1 MMEDLCGMTLVDVAH
16 AIRHKK
22 VSSLDV
28 TKACLDRLERLQ
40 PDLNCF
46 LSHEPDGALAA
57 AHAADVAVARGHAHG
72 PLHGVPL
79 AHKDIFHRRGQA
91 TTCGSR
97 LFGRRVADSTS
108 TVLARLSAAGAISL
122 GTLNLS
128 QLCYNPYGFND
139 DFGRCRN
146 PWKLDRISG
155 GSSSGSASAVAARI
169 VFAAMGSDTGGSI
182 RLPAAMCGVVG
193 LLPTRTRVSSHGV
206 VPLTFSLDNTGPI
219 ARSVRDCARLLR
231 VIAGSDPLDP
241 CCSHALVPDYEAEM
255 NEGVGGCRIGVVPA
269 LYDGLTAEVER
280 CLRKSLDVYRSLGC
294 MIVDVEIPDLDE
306 LNALAD
312 IMELSEIATVY
323 GKTHRE
329 HESSFHPVLHDRIQI
344 GLCISATDYL
354 EARRARGRKLAEFVD
369 RVFTVVDILH
379 LPVMP
384 SPAPAAQ
391 DIASR
396 LAENPDVNLA
406 LVGRMTQ
413 FANYLGV
420 PALSVPCGFSADRLP
435 IAFQLLGPP
444 FCESRLFRIGHAF
457 QSATEHHL
465 TEPDGHE
472 RDGLPCDYECA
483 RQPEMTNTRTRS
495 FTT

>member
-1 MMEDLCGMTLVDVAH
+1 MSLVEVAQ

-28 TKACLDRLERLQ
+28 TQACLGRLERLQ

-46 LSHEPDGALAA
+46 LAREPDGALAA
-57 AHAADVAVARGHAHG
+57 ARAADAAVARGDACG

-79 AHKDIFHRRGQA
+79 AHKDIFHRRGRA

-97 LFGRRVADSTS
+97 LFDRRVADDTS
-108 TVLARLSAAGAISL
+108 TVLVRLSAAGAISL

-128 QLCYNPYGFND
+128 HLCYNPYGFND
-139 DFGRCRN
+139 DHGRCRN

-155 GSSSGSASAVAARI
+155 GSSSGSAAAVAARI
-169 VFAAMGSDTGGSI
+169 VFAALGSDTGGSI

-193 LLPTRTRVSSHGV
+193 LLPTRTRVSAHGV

-219 ARSVRDCARLLR
+219 ARSVHDCARLLG

-241 CCSHALVPDYEAEM
+241 CCSHAPVPDYEAEL
-255 NEGVGGCRIGVVPA
+255 NGRVGGRRIGVAPA
-269 LYDGLTAEVER
+269 LYDGLAVEVER
-280 CLRKSLDVYRSLGC
+280 TLRESLDVYRWLGC
-294 MIVDVEIPDLDE
+294 AIVDVEVPDLDG

-312 IMELSEIATVY
+312 IIELSEVATVY
-323 GKTHRE
+323 GKAYRE
-329 HESSFHPVLHDRIQI
+329 HEPWFHAILRDRIQI
-344 GLCISATDYL
+344 GLCISAADYL
-354 EARRARGRKLAEFVD
+354 EALRARGRKLVDFID
-369 RVFTVVDILH
+369 RVFKVVDVLH
-379 LPVMP
+379 LPVTP
-384 SPAPAAQ
+384 TPAPAAL

-396 LAENPDVNLA
+396 LAGNPDVNLE

-420 PALSVPCGFSADRLP
+420 PALSVPCGFSGDRLP

-444 FCESRLFRIGHAF
+444 FSEPLLFRIGHAF
-457 QSATEHHL
+457 QSVTEHHL
-465 TEPDGHE
+465 TVPDGHE
-472 RDGLPCDYECA
+472 RDGPSCDHEH
-483 RQPEMTNTRTRS
+483 PS
-495 FTT
+495 